1 MTEDQINALVRRAG
15 TNCRCAAVVA
25 CKTAD
30 ERPEGCPRFEQA
42 AARATLEAAGI
53 NWRDRPWPRY
63 PEEAQASSII
73 PTEEAFSDKSGAA
86 HLRNASTWLT
96 VSETIRKSWK
106 VVRVPVQD
114 QPYFILCVDFKYM
127 RSVYLCTDTPTPEPV
142 GVIDFEVST
151 WPNPKGFLIP
161 HSYFA
166 PAHRGKGL
174 AKMLY
179 KWALD
184 GGNAL
189 LSEGKQSEMSNNL
202 WKVLSRDYRIMFID
216 EKFNV
221 QYVGT
226 ADPELFTRPGI
237 RMILLGPRYTNA
249 KAIKALEKRR

>member
-1 MTEDQINALVRRAG
+1 MTEHQIDNLVWRAG
-15 TNCRCAAVVA
+15 VNCRCAASVA

-30 ERPEGCPRFEQA
+30 ERPGGCPRFDQV
-42 AARATLEAAGI
+42 AARAQLEALGI
-53 NWRDRPWPRY
+53 DWRTHKSAAY
-63 PEEAQASSII
+63 VQASSII
-73 PTEEAFSDKSGAA
+73 PTEEAFPERNGAA
-86 HLRNASTWLT
+86 HLRHASTWLN
-96 VSETIRKSWK
+96 VSENIRKTFK
-106 VVRVPVQD
+106 VVRVPVEG

-151 WPNPKGFLIP
+151 WPNPKDFLIP

-202 WKVLSRDYRIMFID
+202 WKVLSKEYRIMFID

-221 QYVGT
+221 QHVGV
-226 ADPELFTRPGI
+226 ADPALFTQAGI

-249 KAIKALEKRR
+249 KAMKALEKRR